1 MQPFVKIFLS
11 FRMSTPKNFATWGL
25 LLIAGIIFL
34 SVGILAFIDPLSSY
48 VKLTKFAGVGL
59 LLNGGLLTAMIII
72 RPMRSRE
79 RNWLQAESIL
89 HLFFGI
95 LFLLNPLLA
104 FIALPYFIGSWL
116 FLVGLLKIMAAISL
130 RVRVRGWPYVMTV
143 GLIFAGFGFML
154 LFSSFARATS
164 ITLLIGG
171 FGVIMGGLYIID
183 AYRFRNMENTM
194 DMLL

>member
-1 MQPFVKIFLS
+1 
-11 FRMSTPKNFATWGL
+11 MSSPAKNFATWGFL
-25 LLIAGIIFL
+25 FIAGVIFF
-34 SVGILAFIDPLSSY
+34 SVGILAFINPMSSY

-59 LLNGGLLTAMIII
+59 LLNGGLLLAMIII
-72 RPMRSRE
+72 RPMQPRE

-116 FLVGLLKIMAAISL
+116 FLVGLLKMLAALFL
-130 RVRVRGWPYVMTV
+130 RHKLGRWGFIALV
-143 GLIFAGFGFML
+143 GLVFFVFGTLL
-154 LFSSFARATS
+154 LFSPFARATS
-164 ITLLIGG
+164 ITLIIGC
-171 FGVIMGGLYIID
+171 FGIIMGILYMID
-183 AYRFRNMENTM
+183 AFRYRKLDDSL

>member
-1 MQPFVKIFLS
+1 MPLPSKS
-11 FRMSTPKNFATWGL
+11 FASWGL
-25 LLIAGIIFL
+25 LFIAGFIFL

-59 LLNGGLLTAMIII
+59 LLNGGLLLAMIII
-72 RPMRSRE
+72 RPMRPRE

-95 LFLLNPLLA
+95 LFLINPLLA

-116 FLVGLLKIMAAISL
+116 FLVGLLKIMAALSL
-130 RVRVRGWPYVMTV
+130 RLRMRGWAFVMLI
-143 GLIFAGFGFML
+143 GLVFLVFGSLL
-154 LFSSFARATS
+154 LFSPFARATS

-171 FGVIMGGLYIID
+171 FGIMMGTLYIVD
-183 AYRFRNMENTM
+183 SFRFRNMADTL
-194 DMLL
+194 DMML

>member
-1 MQPFVKIFLS
+1 
-11 FRMSTPKNFATWGL
+11 MSSPKNFATWGL
-25 LLIAGIIFL
+25 LFIAGVIFL
-34 SVGILAFIDPLSSY
+34 SVGILAFIDPLSGY

-59 LLNGGLLTAMIII
+59 LLNGGLLTAMIIV
-72 RPMRSRE
+72 RPMRPRE

-116 FLVGLLKIMAAISL
+116 FLVGLLKIIAAISL
-130 RVRVRGWPYVMTV
+130 RIRVRGWPYVMGV
-143 GLIFAGFGFML
+143 GLVFAVFGFLL
-154 LFSSFARATS
+154 LFSPFARATS

-183 AYRFRNMENTM
+183 SFRFRNMENTM

>member
-1 MQPFVKIFLS
+1 
-11 FRMSTPKNFATWGL
+11 MSSPKNFATWGL
-25 LLIAGIIFL
+25 LFIAGVIFL
-34 SVGILAFIDPLSSY
+34 SVGILAFIDPLSGY

-59 LLNGGLLTAMIII
+59 LLNGGLLTAMIIV
-72 RPMRSRE
+72 RPMRPRE

-116 FLVGLLKIMAAISL
+116 FLVGLLKIMAALSL
-130 RVRVRGWPYVMTV
+130 RIRVRGWPYVMGV
-143 GLIFAGFGFML
+143 GLVFTVFGFLL
-154 LFSSFARATS
+154 LFSPFARATS

-183 AYRFRNMENTM
+183 SFRFRNMENTM

>member
-1 MQPFVKIFLS
+1 
-11 FRMSTPKNFATWGL
+11 MSSPAKNIATWGL
-25 LLIAGIIFL
+25 IFIAGVIFF
-34 SVGILAFIDPLSSY
+34 SVGVLAFINPMSGY

-130 RVRVRGWPYVMTV
+130 RTRVGRWGFIMLV
-143 GLIFAGFGFML
+143 GLISLVFGSLL
-154 LFSSFARATS
+154 LFSPFARATS
-164 ITLLIGG
+164 ITLIIGS
-171 FGVIMGGLYIID
+171 FGVIMGGLYVID
-183 AYRFRNMENTM
+183 AFRYRKLEDTL

>member
-1 MQPFVKIFLS
+1 MAS
-11 FRMSTPKNFATWGL
+11 STKKFATWGL
-25 LLIAGIIFL
+25 LFIAGIIFL

-59 LLNGGLLTAMIII
+59 LLSGCLLTAMIII

-116 FLVGLLKIMAAISL
+116 FLVGLLKMMAAVSL
-130 RVRVRGWPYVMTV
+130 RSRMGGWPYVLFL
-143 GLIFAGFGFML
+143 GLVFATFGFLL
-154 LFSSFARATS
+154 LFSPFARATS

-171 FGVIMGGLYIID
+171 FGIIMGGLYIFD
-183 AYRFRNMENTM
+183 SFRFRNMEDTI
-194 DMLL
+194 DMML

>member
-1 MQPFVKIFLS
+1 MHFVSCLMAS
-11 FRMSTPKNFATWGL
+11 STKNFATWGL
-25 LLIAGIIFL
+25 LFIAGVIFL

-59 LLNGGLLTAMIII
+59 LLNGGLLTATIIV

-116 FLVGLLKIMAAISL
+116 FLVGILKIMAAISL
-130 RVRVRGWPYVMTV
+130 RHKIRGWPYVLFIGVVFGT
-143 GLIFAGFGFML
+143 FGFLL
-154 LFSSFARATS
+154 LFSPFARATS

-171 FGVIMGGLYIID
+171 FGIIMGGLYIID
-183 AYRFRNMENTM
+183 SFRFRRMEDTM
-194 DMLL
+194 DMML

>member
-1 MQPFVKIFLS
+1 MAS
-11 FRMSTPKNFATWGL
+11 STKNFATWGL
-25 LLIAGIIFL
+25 LFIAGVIFL

-59 LLNGGLLTAMIII
+59 LLNGGLLTATIIV

-116 FLVGLLKIMAAISL
+116 FLVGILKIMAAISL
-130 RVRVRGWPYVMTV
+130 RHKIRGWPYVLFIGVVFGT
-143 GLIFAGFGFML
+143 FGFLL
-154 LFSSFARATS
+154 LFSPFARATS

-171 FGVIMGGLYIID
+171 FGIIMGGLYIID
-183 AYRFRNMENTM
+183 SFRFRRMEDTM
-194 DMLL
+194 DMML

>member
-1 MQPFVKIFLS
+1 
-11 FRMSTPKNFATWGL
+11 MSSPSKFATWGL
-25 LLIAGIIFL
+25 LFLAGVIFL

-72 RPMRSRE
+72 RPMRPRE

-130 RVRVRGWPYVMTV
+130 RVRVRGWPYVMAV
-143 GLIFAGFGFML
+143 GVIFAVFGFLL
-154 LFSSFARATS
+154 LFSTFARATS

-183 AYRFRNMENTM
+183 SIRFRNMENTV

>member
-1 MQPFVKIFLS
+1 MAS
-11 FRMSTPKNFATWGL
+11 STKNFATWGL
-25 LLIAGIIFL
+25 LFIAGIIFL

-59 LLNGGLLTAMIII
+59 LLNGGLLTATIIV
-72 RPMRSRE
+72 RPMRPRE

-95 LFLLNPLLA
+95 LFLINPLLA

-116 FLVGLLKIMAAISL
+116 FLVGILKMMAAVSL
-130 RVRVRGWPYVMTV
+130 RLRMRGWPYVL
-143 GLIFAGFGFML
+143 LIGIVFATFGFLL
-154 LFSSFARATS
+154 LFSPFARATS

-171 FGVIMGGLYIID
+171 FGIIMGGLYIID
-183 AYRFRNMENTM
+183 SFRFRKMEDTI
-194 DMLL
+194 DMML

>member
-11 FRMSTPKNFATWGL
+11 CRMSTPKNFATWGL

-59 LLNGGLLTAMIII
+59 LLNGGLLTAMIIV

-130 RVRVRGWPYVMTV
+130 RVRVRGWPYVMAV

-183 AYRFRNMENTM
+183 AFRFRNMENTM